1 MGCCHMWTPFWSFV
15 HPSSWCLRS
24 SEALL
29 GLCYSLRLKL
39 NLPATNN
46 PARDI
51 CYNVIIRRRSLGPSP
66 TQIVAWRSLRPSEG
80 EAWTVHE
87 GLDPAKARFVDPLT
101 VHEALTQRGPGRLGY
116 SLEAFGSPPILF
128 YLVTCAYILQG
139 YMCLKGTWALCS
151 TPKQAC
157 RSIICLRYPYWSK
170 ASTVTKSSKLDIDSC
185 HDKSMS
191 ILVQLRQHMCVVCL
205 LIHLTA
211 NRWGQWWIEGKLED
225 AQRWKN
231 KGNKITFLSFSVV

>member
-66 TQIVAWRSLRPSEG
+66 TRIVAWRSLRPSMNRAWRPWPSKG
-80 EAWTVHE
+80 EVRRPTNRAWSLDSARTWPF
-87 GLDPAKARFVDPLT
+87 GLQSRGLRLT
-101 VHEALTQRGPGRLGY
+101 PNSILLGN
-116 SLEAFGSPPILF
+116 
-128 YLVTCAYILQG
+128 
-139 YMCLKGTWALCS
+139 MCLYITGLHVFERYMS
-151 TPKQAC
+151 T
-157 RSIICLRYPYWSK
+157 LLYTK
-170 ASTVTKSSKLDIDSC
+170 ASMTIDHMLTLSLLKQSIHCHQKFKAWHWLLSWQVYVNIGTAEATYVCCVFAYSPDSKQ
-185 HDKSMS
+185 M
-191 ILVQLRQHMCVVCL
+191 RPMM
-205 LIHLTA
+205 
-211 NRWGQWWIEGKLED
+211 NRGEVGGRTTLEK
-225 AQRWKN
+225 QR
-231 KGNKITFLSFSVV
+231 